1 MLSFRCVVVVLA
13 SFAVVSL
20 AAPQNNLSSA
30 VKSESLPV
38 KNDRDRY
45 EVVSSGAQGPAR
57 NNERNLRKDD
67 EESLAKFQAK
77 SAHYSYD
84 SSITDTISDQTI
96 QRQETREGLALKGMY
111 AYSDGF
117 YKREVHY
124 VADEKGYRVVKEI
137 TIPIGDGPQE
147 DPNGKADV
155 SSSLS
160 GSYSITADDIARPL
174 YKKLAKKV

>member
-1 MLSFRCVVVVLA
+1 MSFRCTVVLLGA
-13 SFAVVSL
+13 LVTLSL
-20 AAPQNNLSSA
+20 AAPQNNFSGG
-30 VKSESLPV
+30 VKSDVLPV
-38 KNDRDRY
+38 KSDRDKY
-45 EVVSSGAQGPAR
+45 EVVAQESVR
-57 NNERNLRKDD
+57 KNERNLRKDD
-67 EESLAKFQAK
+67 DESLEEIQAK

-84 SSITDTISDQTI
+84 SSITDTISDQTV

-124 VADEKGYRVVKEI
+124 VADDKGYRVVKEI
-137 TIPIGDGPQE
+137 STPIGDGPQE

-160 GSYSITADDIARPL
+160 GSYSITADDIARPA
-174 YKKLAKKV
+174 YKKHPKKV

>member
-1 MLSFRCVVVVLA
+1 MSFKYAVVILIGLA
-13 SFAVVSL
+13 TVSL
-20 AAPQNNLSSA
+20 AAPQSNYPNGFNPN
-30 VKSESLPV
+30 LPV
-38 KNDRDRY
+38 KSDQDRY
-45 EVVSSGAQGPAR
+45 EAVPNGPQGSVR
-57 NNERNLRKDD
+57 NNERNLRKVDD
-67 EESLAKFQAK
+67 ETLEQIQAK

-84 SSITDTISDQTI
+84 SSITDTISDQTV

-124 VADEKGYRVVKEI
+124 VADDKGYRVVKEI
-137 TIPIGDGPQE
+137 STPIGDGPQE

-174 YKKLAKKV
+174 NKKLAKKV